1 MLQPPPWGRQPW
13 PQASRGPPWCRGR
26 RRWSDRPSPAP
37 RTFPGRRPPGRSRGS
52 TSALDQWIGFVG
64 KIYRKA
70 MLNGNIYGFRF
81 RFSLKPIHWLED
93 FRAFF
98 LLNRGTSPG
107 KIGKMWADL
116 RGLTLWKL
124 RFRPQKLVRKTLEW
138 IFARCKCRFKE
149 QN

>member
-1 MLQPPPWGRQPW
+1 MGT
-13 PQASRGPPWCRGR
+13 SMVSGF
-26 RRWSDRPSPAP
+26 D
-37 RTFPGRRPPGRSRGS
+37 FP
-52 TSALDQWIGFVG
+52 
-64 KIYRKA
+64 
-70 MLNGNIYGFRF
+70 LNNPLTGG
-81 RFSLKPIHWLED
+81 

-116 RGLTLWKL
+116 RGIDPVKVEISTTKIGE
-124 RFRPQKLVRKTLEW
+124 KTLEW